1 MPIRITGMNSG
12 LDTEA
17 LVSELVSA
25 YRKKSEKY
33 TKAQTKLSWKQD
45 AWKELNTKINKFY
58 GSVRSLK
65 YSSAYNSKK
74 ASVLNSTKATVTAK
88 NTVAN
93 GIYELKINQ
102 VAKSGY
108 LTGAKLNNNIT
119 ENSTMSELGYTGTDG
134 RISVTSGGKTT
145 DITVTGQTKVS
156 DFLKSL
162 NDAGV
167 NASFD
172 STNHRIFLSAKK
184 SGKENDFTITGTN
197 LNGNNAL
204 SKLGLSV
211 DSQAEMNIY
220 KEYAKYAKNTDG
232 GNYFEIDPATGE
244 IKIDADGKA
253 ITNGQYSPSETQKN
267 IEDIKQ
273 LLSDSSAII
282 TRSNVQINYAK
293 SYKIIHDVDQQ
304 NPALTDDE
312 KTLLKELGA
321 KSDLSNV
328 YVGVDNTIYEKQSDG
343 TYVKKAADGSA
354 VTVTQDELDSQ
365 GGATAGSTVLSQ
377 LEGKAGLTAAG
388 LTGADYA
395 AAQATIES
403 YKDMRVEY
411 NLDDIEADY
420 DAGILDVDQYV
431 ADRTADMNLAQA
443 NINQN
448 KLIMEDSSSAAV
460 FTTKVYNA
468 ASILDGTTKVDASN
482 GAKRIYGQDTEIE
495 LNGTVFTGTSNEIT
509 VNGLTINAMSTTKD
523 DETISISVTNDSQGM
538 YDKIKGFIK
547 EYNEI
552 INELT
557 KMYNADSAKGY
568 EPLTSDEKE
577 AMTDK
582 EIEEWEK
589 KIKGSILRRDDSLN
603 QIMTVMKNAM
613 FKTYTV
619 NGKNYSLS
627 SFGISTLGVL
637 NATKNEENAFHI
649 DGNSEDTEVSGKT
662 DKLLSAL
669 QEDPDTV
676 ADFMIQLATGL
687 YDAIGDKMS
696 SSTLSSFGVVYND
709 KEMAREYSD
718 YTKTI
723 SKWEEKLKDIED
735 SYYKKFAA
743 MESALAALQSQQ
755 SSLANL
761 FA

>member
-17 LVSELVSA
+17 LVQELVSA

-45 AWKELNTKINKFY
+45 AWKDLNTKINKFY
-58 GSVRSLK
+58 GNIRSLK

-74 ASVLNSTKATVTAK
+74 ATVSNSNKASVSVKS
-88 NTVAN
+88 TVAT
-93 GIYELKINQ
+93 GTYSLKINS

-108 LTGAKLNNNIT
+108 LTGAKLNNNIN
-119 ENSTMSELGYTGTDG
+119 ENSSMAELGYTGTDG

-145 DITVTGQTKVS
+145 DIAITGQTKVS
-156 DFLKSL
+156 DFIKSL

-172 STNHRIFLSAKK
+172 SANHRIFISAKK
-184 SGKENDFTITGTN
+184 SGKENDFTLTGTN

-220 KEYAKYAKNTDG
+220 KEYAKYEKNTAG
-232 GNYFEIDPATGE
+232 GSYFEIDPATGE
-244 IKIDADGKA
+244 IKFDANGKA
-253 ITNGQYSPSETQKN
+253 ITNGQYSPAETQKN
-267 IEDIKQ
+267 IEDIKA
-273 LLSDSSAII
+273 LLSSSSAAV
-282 TRSNVQINYAK
+282 TKANVQISYAK
-293 SYKIIHDVDQQ
+293 AYRTVQDVD
-304 NPALTDDE
+304 
-312 KTLLKELGA
+312 KTSMSAADKELLKELGG
-321 KSDLSNV
+321 KGDLSNV
-328 YVGVDNTIYEKQSDG
+328 YVGADNTVYEKQSDG
-343 TYVKKAADGSA
+343 TYVKKAADGTA
-354 VTVTQDELDSQ
+354 VTVTQAELDAA
-365 GGATAGSTVLSQ
+365 GGAVSGSSRLSA
-377 LEGKAGLTAAG
+377 LETAAG
-388 LTGADYA
+388 VTGAEYA
-395 AAQATIES
+395 AAHAT
-403 YKDMRVEY
+403 
-411 NLDDIEADY
+411 LDQYSSMQADY
-420 DAGILDVDQYV
+420 DLNDIAVEYANGTLDTYI
-431 ADRTADMNLAQA
+431 ATKGTELNTAQA
-443 NINQN
+443 VINQN
-448 KLIMEDSSSAAV
+448 KLLMEDSSSAAV

-468 ASILDGTTKVDASN
+468 ASILDGTTKLDPNA
-482 GAKRIYGQDTEIE
+482 GAKRIYGSDTEIE
-495 LNGTVFTGTSNEIT
+495 LNGAVFTGTGNEIT
-509 VNGLTINAMSTTKD
+509 VNGLTINAMNVTEPG
-523 DETISISVTNDSQGM
+523 ETISIGVTNDSQGM

-552 INELT
+552 INEMTSLF
-557 KMYNADSAKGY
+557 NADSAKGY
-568 EPLTSDEKE
+568 EPLTKDEKE

-589 KIKGSILRRDDSLN
+589 KIKGSILRRDESVN
-603 QIMTVMKNAM
+603 QMMSVMKNAM

-627 SFGISTLGVL
+627 SFGISTIGIL
-637 NATKNEENAFHI
+637 NATKNQENAFHI
-649 DGNSEDTEVSGKT
+649 DGDSEDAEVSGKE
-662 DKLLSAL
+662 DKLLAAL
-669 QEDPDTV
+669 QDDPDSV
-676 ADFMIQLATGL
+676 ADFMMQLATGL
-687 YDAIGDKMS
+687 YDAIGTKMS

-723 SKWEEKLKDIED
+723 SKWEEKLKDIEE

-743 MESALAALQSQQ
+743 MESALAKLQSQQ